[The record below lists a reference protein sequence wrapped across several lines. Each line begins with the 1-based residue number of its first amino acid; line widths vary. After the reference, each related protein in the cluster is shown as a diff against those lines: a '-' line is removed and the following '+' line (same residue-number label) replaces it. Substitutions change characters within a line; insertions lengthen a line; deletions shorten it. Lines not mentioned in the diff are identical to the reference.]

1 MVFVAMTSDELLART
16 AQYHIQ
22 YSNSRWRRRPRRSGL
37 PPSQEYLSGF
47 RPPLQNLERTILMG
61 PNSHAIPDTSE
72 DPQAQFRITTE
83 YDENNEDNAYSEN
96 EQDGSADLDGTHGE
110 PLESYTSDTDETPS
124 DNEEDSATII
134 PRRRMQVRR
143 RGMFG
148 RYPEQRPRR
157 EPSLVHPNP
166 PPATAQSTAEVLK
179 PHARFFI
186 EREKSMVTIKF
197 DPPPYVSLSLC
208 MSHH

>member
-16 AQYHIQ
+16 AQYQIQ
-22 YSNSRWRRRPRRSGL
+22 YSHSRWRRRPRRSGL
-37 PPSQEYLSGF
+37 PPSQEYLTGF
-47 RPPLQNLERTILMG
+47 RPPLQNLERTVLMG
-61 PNSHAIPDTSE
+61 PNSHSVSDTSE

-83 YDENNEDNAYSEN
+83 YDENNEDNAYPEN
-96 EQDGSADLDGTHGE
+96 GEHISAEYDGTQGE
-110 PLESYTSDTDETPS
+110 PMERYTSDTDDTPS
-124 DNEEDSATII
+124 DEEEDTSNTV

-148 RYPEQRPRR
+148 RYPDQRPRR
-157 EPSLVHPNP
+157 DPSLVHPNP
-166 PPATAQSTAEVLK
+166 SPEPTQSTAEVLK

-208 MSHH
+208 MFYY